1 LSRRPDFAATEQ
13 SLESAL
19 LRARQPLLVEVL
31 RASRGTLAGGGSG
44 WEAHLIE
51 ALYSEARGSEHGAL
65 NRAFEVL
72 ARKLLRA
79 GNDLAALQD
88 VITALRDNVL
98 GCVRGDVAARD
109 RLEDAFHE
117 ARLTTVA
124 HTTRQALERA
134 SEAASHLRQLM
145 RGAELSLL
153 AKDESLS
160 KLASQHMPALGIDA
174 CFVAAFTEPGKVTD
188 ESELVAGFA
197 DSVLFSGRA
206 RFATRDLVPP
216 GTLDLGSRSV
226 VIEPIVFGREAL
238 GFTVLE
244 YGTPDGTV
252 YEEARDTFGTVV
264 KAGLLARELDR
275 LRAERD
281 KDTPSN
287 R

>member
-1 LSRRPDFAATEQ
+1 
-13 SLESAL
+13 
-19 LRARQPLLVEVL
+19 
-31 RASRGTLAGGGSG
+31 
-44 WEAHLIE
+44 
-51 ALYSEARGSEHGAL
+51 
-65 NRAFEVL
+65 
-72 ARKLLRA
+72 
-79 GNDLAALQD
+79 
-88 VITALRDNVL
+88 
-98 GCVRGDVAARD
+98 
-109 RLEDAFHE
+109 
-117 ARLTTVA
+117 
-124 HTTRQALERA
+124 
-134 SEAASHLRQLM
+134 
-145 RGAELSLL
+145 
-153 AKDESLS
+153 
-160 KLASQHMPALGIDA
+160 
-174 CFVAAFTEPGKVTD
+174 VTD

-287 R
+287 C